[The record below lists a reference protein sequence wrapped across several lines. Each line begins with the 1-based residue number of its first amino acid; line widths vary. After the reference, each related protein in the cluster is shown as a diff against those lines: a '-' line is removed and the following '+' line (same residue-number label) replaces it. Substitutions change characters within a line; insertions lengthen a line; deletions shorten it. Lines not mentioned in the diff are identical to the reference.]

1 MGGRA
6 MKFTG
11 DYPSN
16 PPSML
21 RDMFKINLV
30 KTLKKKYGTA
40 MRQAFANFASY
51 VPIGSQSP
59 DFVLET
65 ITGEK
70 LSLAG
75 LRGKVVVLEF
85 GAIT

>member
-1 MGGRA
+1 MQ
-6 MKFTG
+6 FPG

-21 RDMFKINLV
+21 KDMFKINLV
-30 KTLKKKYGTA
+30 KTMKKKYGTA
-40 MRQAFANFASY
+40 MRQAFATFASSL
-51 VPIGSQSP
+51 PIGSPAP

-65 ITGEK
+65 ITGEQ
-70 LSLAG
+70 LSLAE

>member
-1 MGGRA
+1 MQ
-6 MKFTG
+6 FPG

-21 RDMFKINLV
+21 RDIFKINLV

-40 MRQAFANFASY
+40 MRRAFATFASHL
-51 VPIGSQSP
+51 PIGSQVP
-59 DFVLET
+59 DCVLET
-65 ITGEK
+65 STGET

-85 GAIT
+85 GALT

>member
-1 MGGRA
+1 MQ
-6 MKFTG
+6 FTG

-16 PPSML
+16 PPGML

-30 KTLKKKYGTA
+30 KTMKKKYGTA
-40 MRQAFANFASY
+40 MRHAFDNFADSL
-51 VPIGSQSP
+51 PIGSQAP

-70 LSLAG
+70 LSLTG

-85 GAIT
+85 GSIT

>member
-1 MGGRA
+1 ME
-6 MKFTG
+6 FTG
-11 DYPSN
+11 DYSGN

-21 RDMFKINLV
+21 KDMFKINLL
-30 KTLKKKYGTA
+30 KTLKKKYGA
-40 MRQAFANFASY
+40 EMRQAFTNFASQ
-51 VPIGSQSP
+51 VPIGSQAP

-65 ITGEK
+65 ITGEQ